1 MSQTLFLFK
10 GTLKK
15 YVDDFFTIILT
26 ANESIPP
33 VIKSLFDFLD
43 EAATKYEV
51 EPEVVYNWK
60 CNRWLY
66 ELYLLSYN
74 SFIHFLIDFKRKSCM
89 VIVVHDSS
97 SKNCRILLH
106 VSRFSSKTA
115 CRQPIEASMIKCDWG
130 FK

>member
-1 MSQTLFLFK
+1 MTIGSMFFEFDKLRKRYYISNHIVTNLAFFFQ

-60 CNRWLY
+60 CNR
-66 ELYLLSYN
+66 
-74 SFIHFLIDFKRKSCM
+74 
-89 VIVVHDSS
+89 
-97 SKNCRILLH
+97 
-106 VSRFSSKTA
+106 
-115 CRQPIEASMIKCDWG
+115 
-130 FK
+130 